1 MAEPTF
7 TKKVRR
13 LSPVLLLT
21 SCVAVHASNLD
32 IFGVNLLRQ
41 FDPTLQGA
49 GVTVAQVEAPQST
62 NSPPPFEV
70 NPSTVGQP
78 ISLFTYIADGGSS
91 TTFPNGI
98 GAESAH
104 ANTVGANFYG
114 TNAGVVPQINHVDNY
129 EAGYFY
135 SHFVGALVLPPAIR
149 SRVVNQSFIFN
160 RDAAVEPDYDNY
172 AAKYNTIFVSGAGFN
187 GQQIFPPATSFNCI
201 AVGVSDDANPP
212 FGPTPDGRCKPD
224 IIAPGTVASFATPHV
239 AGAAAILLQAAT
251 RGDGGA
257 NTSVATNLITI
268 KTLLLNG
275 AVKPSGWTNS
285 STRPLDLRYGAGVVN
300 VFNSWNQLKGG
311 KHPPIETTAI
321 TTGTPH
327 PAGSNLNNESSLI
340 GWDYNSLS
348 TTSSQDK
355 INHYYFDL
363 TGTNVYTLTAT
374 LAWNR
379 QQGKTAINNLNLF
392 LYDIPSGNLVA
403 ASISAID
410 NVEHLSLPQL
420 PPGRY
425 DLQVLKEGNAQVT
438 SGETYALTFEFFS
451 LKLETALTNSQSL
464 KVVWPVS
471 PAGFHLQS
479 TTNLTAPVSWKTV
492 NTTVL
497 VDTNSNQNFTVI
509 PVGAGPEFFRLKRP

>member
-7 TKKVRR
+7 TKKVMRF
-13 LSPVLLLT
+13 SAVLLLT
-21 SCVAVHASNLD
+21 TCVAAHASNLD
-32 IFGVNLLRQ
+32 TIGVSLLRQ
-41 FDPTLQGA
+41 FDPSLQGA
-49 GVTVAQVEAPQST
+49 GMTVAQVEAPQTT

-70 NPSTVGQP
+70 NPANVGQP
-78 ISLFTYIADGGSS
+78 VSLFTYISALGSS
-91 TTFPNGI
+91 ATFTNSV
-98 GAESAH
+98 GAESGH
-104 ANTVGANFYG
+104 ANTVGANFFG
-114 TNAGVVPQINHVDNY
+114 TSVGVAPQISHVNNY
-129 EAGYFY
+129 EAEYFY
-135 SHFVGALVLPPAIR
+135 NHFIGALVLSPASP
-149 SRVVNQSFIFN
+149 SRIVNQSFIFN
-160 RDAAVEPDYDNY
+160 RDSTVEPDYDDY

-239 AGAAAILLQAAT
+239 AGSAAILLQAAT

-311 KHPPIETTAI
+311 KHLPIEMTTI
-321 TTGTPH
+321 TSGAPH

-363 TGTNVYTLTAT
+363 TGTNSYTLTVT

-410 NVEHLSLPQL
+410 NIEHLSLPQL

-438 SGETYALTFEFFS
+438 SGETYALAFEFFS
-451 LKLETALTNSQSL
+451 LTLQAALTNSESL
-464 KVVWPVS
+464 ALVWPVS

-479 TTNLTAPVSWKTV
+479 TTNLTAPVSWKPVNATV
-492 NTTVL
+492 S
-497 VDTNSNQNFTVI
+497 VDTNSSQNATIVPI
-509 PVGAGPEFFRLKRP
+509 NAGQEFFRLKRP